1 MQTRPAF
8 EAKELAIPAGVK
20 RKLVV
25 GEAVSLDLRVRP
37 PARHHRRHVGN
48 AQLLRR
54 EDSSMPRNQCALF
67 VDEHR
72 DGPAPFADRGS
83 DLGYLLLG
91 MSASIAGIGDE
102 FCERPALNLVR
113 RPLGLARVHYARAR
127 ARPQKWGS

>member
-1 MQTRPAF
+1 
-8 EAKELAIPAGVK
+8 
-20 RKLVV
+20 
-25 GEAVSLDLRVRP
+25 
-37 PARHHRRHVGN
+37 
-48 AQLLRR
+48 
-54 EDSSMPRNQCALF
+54 MPRNQCALF

-113 RPLGLARVHYARAR
+113 RPLGLARMHYARAR
-127 ARPQKWGS
+127 ARPRAPAKVGKLVGPVVVGSPLKRLRDMISRFGAEYPQFGSGDQVPT